1 MVKEVGRIRIFAE
14 VESVG
19 GTESGGGLESAESG
33 PSLWKLYVK
42 PAWDRESSDP
52 EVVIQIH
59 ESSDEETWG
68 YIAEYHCEPSTVGYN
83 PTPIFG
89 LRSDRYYRVHLATI
103 SSAAEEAALEARTPL
118 GYYVDD
124 SSSPGP
130 VENAKTLDSS
140 YDGIT
145 ITVQPPETFARIKPR
160 RRRGK

>member
-14 VESVG
+14 LESVE
-19 GTESGGGLESAESG
+19 GTESGGGLESAE

-103 SSAAEEAALEARTPL
+103 SSELEARTPL

-140 YDGIT
+140 YDGTT
-145 ITVQPPETFARIKPR
+145 ITVQPPGTLARIKPR
-160 RRRGK
+160 RKRGK